1 MGKLQGVMQLMTL
14 CVRPPAPR
22 QRVFC
27 DPHGTTQPRLWEAPE
42 PWLRTF
48 VRDHLRKDRKA
59 MHSLMAADQAACT
72 AVLRALSPSR
82 LFIQVEMSC
91 FVRRECLCSIAFV
104 VDTFVGRLHAFQLP
118 VCGLLCGRGGAT

>member
-14 CVRPPAPR
+14 SVCPPAPR

-27 DPHGTTQPRLWEAPE
+27 DPHLRHMQPRLWEAPE

-48 VRDHLRKDRKA
+48 VRDHLRKDWKA

-72 AVLRALSPSR
+72 AVLRALIPPPR
-82 LFIQVEMSC
+82 QVQW
-91 FVRRECLCSIAFV
+91 LA
-104 VDTFVGRLHAFQLP
+104 LHAER
-118 VCGLLCGRGGAT
+118 VCSAGVKAFE